1 MPKSSNEDFLCIKNV
16 PYAWNPDHEPNA
28 WHQAKCFAVSP
39 HLKPVRPAHL
49 CYIAE
54 EVQVQEKSV

>member
-1 MPKSSNEDFLCIKNV
+1 MPEILPMSQMHDT
-16 PYAWNPDHEPNA
+16 EPNA
-28 WHQAKCFAVSP
+28 WHQAKYFAVSP

-54 EVQVQEKSV
+54 EVQAQEKSA